1 MGNIIGWGHNKF
13 GRNDTQSTED
23 MIAEVVSEAISHAQ
37 VDPKDIDNIVVGTFN
52 NGFQKQDFHGALPA
66 INCEVLKHVPS
77 LRVENA
83 CATGSA
89 AIHTALNSIEAK
101 RSKLNL
107 VVGVEK
113 MTDRSTKEAGD
124 ILLGA
129 SYRKEEDKI
138 DGGFAGVFAQITDTY
153 FQRYGDQTKYLS
165 KIAAKNHK
173 NGAVNPYAHM
183 QVDLGF
189 DFCNKVSEKNPLVAP
204 PLKRS
209 DCSMISDGAA
219 ALIIADDELALEAEK
234 AISFKARVQMND
246 LMPMSKRDKTE
257 FRGASLSWKKAL
269 SDAQVNLMDLSFV
282 ETHDCFT
289 IAELIEYEAM
299 GLTQRG
305 EGYKVL
311 EEGTVYKDGKLPIN
325 PSGGLKAK
333 GHPVGATGVSQH
345 VMACMQLV
353 GEAKDM
359 QIKDASLGG
368 IFNMGGSA
376 VANYV
381 SILERKSY
389 RFASNHYYKTW

>member
-219 ALIIADDELALEAEK
+219 ALIIADDELALEAER

-269 SDAQVNLMDLSFV
+269 SDAKVNLMDLSFV

-299 GLTQRG
+299 GLTKRG

-381 SILERKSY
+381 SILERKS
-389 RFASNHYYKTW
+389 

>member
-269 SDAQVNLMDLSFV
+269 SDARVNLMDLSFV

-299 GLTQRG
+299 GLTERG

-381 SILERKSY
+381 SILERKS
-389 RFASNHYYKTW
+389 

>member
-13 GRNDTQSTED
+13 GRNETQSTED
-23 MIAEVVSEAISHAQ
+23 MITEVVSEAISHAQ
-37 VDPKDIDNIVVGTFN
+37 IDPKDIDNIVVGTFN

-381 SILERKSY
+381 SILERKS
-389 RFASNHYYKTW
+389 

>member
-173 NGAVNPYAHM
+173 NGALNPYAHM

-219 ALIIADDELALEAEK
+219 ALIIADDELALEAER

-257 FRGASLSWKKAL
+257 FRGASLSWKRAL

-381 SILERKSY
+381 SILERKS
-389 RFASNHYYKTW
+389 

>member
-13 GRNDTQSTED
+13 GRNDTQTTED
-23 MIAEVVSEAISHAQ
+23 MISEVVSEAISHAQ
-37 VDPKDIDNIVVGTFN
+37 VDPKEIDNIVVGTFN

-173 NGAVNPYAHM
+173 NGALNPYAHM

-219 ALIIADDELALEAEK
+219 ALIIADDELALEAER

-257 FRGASLSWKKAL
+257 FRGAALSWKKAL

-359 QIKDASLGG
+359 QITNASLGG

-381 SILERKSY
+381 SILERKS
-389 RFASNHYYKTW
+389 

>member
-153 FQRYGDQTKYLS
+153 FQRYGDHTKYLS

-299 GLTQRG
+299 GLTERG

-381 SILERKSY
+381 SILERKS
-389 RFASNHYYKTW
+389 

>member
-101 RSKLNL
+101 RSKINL

-381 SILERKSY
+381 SILERKS
-389 RFASNHYYKTW
+389 

>member
-23 MIAEVVSEAISHAQ
+23 MISEVVSEAISHAQ

-173 NGAVNPYAHM
+173 NGALNPYAHM

-219 ALIIADDELALEAEK
+219 ALIIADDELASEAERS
-234 AISFKARVQMND
+234 ISFKARVQMND

-257 FRGASLSWKKAL
+257 FRGAALSWKKAL
-269 SDAQVNLMDLSFV
+269 SDAQINLMDLSFV

-381 SILERKSY
+381 SILERKS
-389 RFASNHYYKTW
+389 

>member
-13 GRNDTQSTED
+13 GRNDTQTTED
-23 MIAEVVSEAISHAQ
+23 MISEVVSEAISHAQ

-173 NGAVNPYAHM
+173 NGALNPYAHM

-219 ALIIADDELALEAEK
+219 ALIIADDELALEAERS
-234 AISFKARVQMND
+234 ISFKARVQMND

-359 QIKDASLGG
+359 QITNASLGG

-381 SILERKSY
+381 SILERKS
-389 RFASNHYYKTW
+389 

>member
-13 GRNDTQSTED
+13 GRNDTQTTED
-23 MIAEVVSEAISHAQ
+23 MISEVVSEAISHAQ
-37 VDPKDIDNIVVGTFN
+37 VDPKEIDNIVVGTFN

-89 AIHTALNSIEAK
+89 AIRTALNSIEAK

-173 NGAVNPYAHM
+173 NGALNPYAHM

-219 ALIIADDELALEAEK
+219 ALIIADDELASEAERS
-234 AISFKARVQMND
+234 ISFKARVQMND

-257 FRGASLSWKKAL
+257 FRGAALSWKKAL
-269 SDAQVNLMDLSFV
+269 SDAQINLMDLSFV

-368 IFNMGGSA
+368 IFNMGGCA

-381 SILERKSY
+381 SILERKS
-389 RFASNHYYKTW
+389 

>member
-23 MIAEVVSEAISHAQ
+23 MIAEVVSEAISNAQ

-219 ALIIADDELALEAEK
+219 ALIIADDELALEAER

-299 GLTQRG
+299 GLTERG

-381 SILERKSY
+381 SILERKS
-389 RFASNHYYKTW
+389 

>member
-299 GLTQRG
+299 GLTERG

-345 VMACMQLV
+345 VMACIQLV

-381 SILERKSY
+381 SILERKS
-389 RFASNHYYKTW
+389 

>member
-153 FQRYGDQTKYLS
+153 FQRYGNQTKYLS

-173 NGAVNPYAHM
+173 NGSVNPYAHM
-183 QVDLGF
+183 QIDLGF

-299 GLTQRG
+299 GLTLRG

-381 SILERKSY
+381 SILERKS
-389 RFASNHYYKTW
+389 

>member
-173 NGAVNPYAHM
+173 NGALNPYAHM

-219 ALIIADDELALEAEK
+219 ALIIADDELALEAER

-299 GLTQRG
+299 GLTERG

-381 SILERKSY
+381 SILERKS
-389 RFASNHYYKTW
+389 

>member
-23 MIAEVVSEAISHAQ
+23 MISEVVSEAISHAQ

-173 NGAVNPYAHM
+173 NGALNPYAHM

-189 DFCNKVSEKNPLVAP
+189 DFCNKVSEKNPLIAP

-219 ALIIADDELALEAEK
+219 ALIIADDELALEAERS
-234 AISFKARVQMND
+234 ISFKARVQMND

-257 FRGASLSWKKAL
+257 FRGAALSWKKAL
-269 SDAQVNLMDLSFV
+269 SDAQINLMDLSFV

-381 SILERKSY
+381 SILERKS
-389 RFASNHYYKTW
+389 

>member
-173 NGAVNPYAHM
+173 NGALNPYAHM

-219 ALIIADDELALEAEK
+219 ALIIADDELALEAER

-269 SDAQVNLMDLSFV
+269 SDAQVKLMDLSFV

-381 SILERKSY
+381 SILERKS
-389 RFASNHYYKTW
+389 

>member
-173 NGAVNPYAHM
+173 NGALNPYAHM

-189 DFCNKVSEKNPLVAP
+189 DFCNKVSEKNPLVAS

-219 ALIIADDELALEAEK
+219 ALIIADDELALEAER

-257 FRGASLSWKKAL
+257 FRGAALSWKKAL

-311 EEGTVYKDGKLPIN
+311 EEGTVYKNGKLPIN

-359 QIKDASLGG
+359 QIKNASLGG

-381 SILERKSY
+381 SILERKS
-389 RFASNHYYKTW
+389 

>member
-13 GRNDTQSTED
+13 GRNDLQSTED

-173 NGAVNPYAHM
+173 NGSLNPYAHI

-219 ALIIADDELALEAEK
+219 ALIIADDELALEAER

-305 EGYKVL
+305 EGYKAL
-311 EEGTVYKDGKLPIN
+311 EEGTVYKDGKLPVN

-359 QIKDASLGG
+359 QIKEASLGG

-381 SILERKSY
+381 SILERKS
-389 RFASNHYYKTW
+389 

>member
-13 GRNDTQSTED
+13 GRNDAQSTED

-219 ALIIADDELALEAEK
+219 ALIIADDELTLEAEK

-299 GLTQRG
+299 GLTERG

-381 SILERKSY
+381 SILERKS
-389 RFASNHYYKTW
+389 

>member
-173 NGAVNPYAHM
+173 NGAVNSYAHM

-381 SILERKSY
+381 SILERKS
-389 RFASNHYYKTW
+389 

>member
-13 GRNDTQSTED
+13 GRNDMQTTED
-23 MIAEVVSEAISHAQ
+23 MISEVVSEAISHAQ
-37 VDPKDIDNIVVGTFN
+37 VDPKEIDNIVVGTFN

-173 NGAVNPYAHM
+173 NGALNPYAHM

-219 ALIIADDELALEAEK
+219 ALIIADDELASEAERS
-234 AISFKARVQMND
+234 ISFKARVQMND

-257 FRGASLSWKKAL
+257 FRGAALSWKKAL
-269 SDAQVNLMDLSFV
+269 SDAQINLMDLSFV

-381 SILERKSY
+381 SILERKS
-389 RFASNHYYKTW
+389 

>member
-1 MGNIIGWGHNKF
+1 
-13 GRNDTQSTED
+13 
-23 MIAEVVSEAISHAQ
+23 
-37 VDPKDIDNIVVGTFN
+37 
-52 NGFQKQDFHGALPA
+52 
-66 INCEVLKHVPS
+66 
-77 LRVENA
+77 
-83 CATGSA
+83 
-89 AIHTALNSIEAK
+89 
-101 RSKLNL
+101 
-107 VVGVEK
+107 
-113 MTDRSTKEAGD
+113 
-124 ILLGA
+124 
-129 SYRKEEDKI
+129 
-138 DGGFAGVFAQITDTY
+138 
-153 FQRYGDQTKYLS
+153 
-165 KIAAKNHK
+165 
-173 NGAVNPYAHM
+173 
-183 QVDLGF
+183 
-189 DFCNKVSEKNPLVAP
+189 
-204 PLKRS
+204 
-209 DCSMISDGAA
+209 
-219 ALIIADDELALEAEK
+219 
-234 AISFKARVQMND
+234 MND

-299 GLTQRG
+299 GLAQRG

-381 SILERKSY
+381 SILERKS
-389 RFASNHYYKTW
+389 

>member
-23 MIAEVVSEAISHAQ
+23 MIAEVVSEAVSHAQ

-219 ALIIADDELALEAEK
+219 ALIIADDELALEAER

-381 SILERKSY
+381 SILERKS
-389 RFASNHYYKTW
+389 

>member
-13 GRNDTQSTED
+13 GRNDTQTTED
-23 MIAEVVSEAISHAQ
+23 MISEVVSEAISHAQ

-173 NGAVNPYAHM
+173 NGALNPYAHM

-219 ALIIADDELALEAEK
+219 ALIIADDELALEAERS
-234 AISFKARVQMND
+234 ISFKARVQMND

-257 FRGASLSWKKAL
+257 FRGAALSWKKAL
-269 SDAQVNLMDLSFV
+269 SDAQINLMDLSFV

-345 VMACMQLV
+345 VMACMQLA

-381 SILERKSY
+381 SILERKS
-389 RFASNHYYKTW
+389 

>member
-13 GRNDTQSTED
+13 GRNDSQSTED

-113 MTDRSTKEAGD
+113 MTDRSTIEAGD

-333 GHPVGATGVSQH
+333 GHPVGATGISQH

-381 SILERKSY
+381 SILERKS
-389 RFASNHYYKTW
+389 

>member
-23 MIAEVVSEAISHAQ
+23 MIAEVVSEAISNAQ

-299 GLTQRG
+299 GLTERG

-381 SILERKSY
+381 SILERKS
-389 RFASNHYYKTW
+389 

>member
-23 MIAEVVSEAISHAQ
+23 MIAEVVSEAISNAQ

-219 ALIIADDELALEAEK
+219 ALIIADDEFALEAEK

-269 SDAQVNLMDLSFV
+269 SDAQINLMDLSFV

-381 SILERKSY
+381 SILERKS
-389 RFASNHYYKTW
+389 

>member
-13 GRNDTQSTED
+13 GRNETQSTED

-183 QVDLGF
+183 QIDLGF

-381 SILERKSY
+381 SILERKS
-389 RFASNHYYKTW
+389 

>member
-13 GRNDTQSTED
+13 GRNDMQSTED
-23 MIAEVVSEAISHAQ
+23 MISEVVSEAISHAQ
-37 VDPKDIDNIVVGTFN
+37 VDPKEIDNIVVGTFN

-173 NGAVNPYAHM
+173 NGALNPYAHM

-219 ALIIADDELALEAEK
+219 ALIIADDELALEAERS
-234 AISFKARVQMND
+234 ISFKARVQMND

-257 FRGASLSWKKAL
+257 FRGAALSWKKAL
-269 SDAQVNLMDLSFV
+269 SDAQINLMDLSFV

-299 GLTQRG
+299 GLTKRG

-359 QIKDASLGG
+359 QITNASLGG

-381 SILERKSY
+381 SILERKS
-389 RFASNHYYKTW
+389 

>member
-13 GRNDTQSTED
+13 GRNETQSTED

-66 INCEVLKHVPS
+66 INCEVLKHIPS

-381 SILERKSY
+381 SILERKS
-389 RFASNHYYKTW
+389 

>member
-23 MIAEVVSEAISHAQ
+23 MISEVVSEAISHAQ

-173 NGAVNPYAHM
+173 NGALNPYAHM

-219 ALIIADDELALEAEK
+219 ALIIADDELALEAERS
-234 AISFKARVQMND
+234 ISFKARVQMND

-257 FRGASLSWKKAL
+257 FRGAALSWKKAL
-269 SDAQVNLMDLSFV
+269 SDAQINLMDLSFV

-299 GLTQRG
+299 GLTKRG

-359 QIKDASLGG
+359 QITNASLGG

-381 SILERKSY
+381 SILERKS
-389 RFASNHYYKTW
+389 

>member
-173 NGAVNPYAHM
+173 NGALNPYAHM

-219 ALIIADDELALEAEK
+219 ALIIADDELASEAERS
-234 AISFKARVQMND
+234 ISFKARVQMND

-381 SILERKSY
+381 SILERKS
-389 RFASNHYYKTW
+389 

>member
-23 MIAEVVSEAISHAQ
+23 MISEVVSEAISHAQ

-66 INCEVLKHVPS
+66 INCQVLKHVPS

-173 NGAVNPYAHM
+173 NGALNPYAHM

-219 ALIIADDELALEAEK
+219 ALIIADDDLALEAER
-234 AISFKARVQMND
+234 AINFKARVQMND

-257 FRGASLSWKKAL
+257 FRGAALSWKKAL
-269 SDAQVNLMDLSFV
+269 SDAQINLMDLSFV

-359 QIKDASLGG
+359 QITNASLGG

-381 SILERKSY
+381 SILERKS
-389 RFASNHYYKTW
+389 

>member
-23 MIAEVVSEAISHAQ
+23 MISEVVSEAISHAQ

-173 NGAVNPYAHM
+173 NGALNPYAHM

-219 ALIIADDELALEAEK
+219 ALIIADDELALEAERS
-234 AISFKARVQMND
+234 ISFKARVQMND

-257 FRGASLSWKKAL
+257 FRGAALSWKKAL
-269 SDAQVNLMDLSFV
+269 SDAKVNLMDLSFV

-381 SILERKSY
+381 SILERKS
-389 RFASNHYYKTW
+389 